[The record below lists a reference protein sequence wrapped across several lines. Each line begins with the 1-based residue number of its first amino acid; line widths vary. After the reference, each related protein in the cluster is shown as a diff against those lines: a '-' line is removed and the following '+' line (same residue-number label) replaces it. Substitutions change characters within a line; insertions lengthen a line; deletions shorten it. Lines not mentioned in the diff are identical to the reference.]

1 MLVVDIV
8 YLLGFFMQTKMPLL
22 PVDERVKSFKEIE
35 LGYSPEQ
42 AIKEAG
48 RCLQCN
54 DPPCIKG
61 CPAKVN
67 CKAFIEQVMIGDF
80 DKALEIIEEKNTLP
94 CFTGRVCAEETQ
106 CEGQCVLAK
115 QKKAIAIKALERFVS
130 GHGKNSWKPGKGNGK
145 KVAIVGSGPAGMAA
159 AIELRKK
166 GFETEVFE
174 ALPELGGI
182 LSWGIPGY
190 RLDKKA
196 VQQTIEELKK
206 KGVVFKRKQKVGSEK
221 KLSELVQDF
230 DAVLLAIGE
239 GKAKNTELPGIEKQG
254 VLYWDT
260 FLQGFGAGG
269 KSFGKK
275 KAVVIGGGNTA
286 LDCAR
291 VLRRLGCSVTIAYRK
306 NMPFMPCNKSEL
318 IHAME
323 EGIEFRMQLKPKAFL
338 GKDRLEKVAF
348 TKIEIEKEKFIDTKE
363 QKELKADVCVVA
375 IGQEYDATAVNGT
388 ELDGKEIKI
397 NGVKTELWGVFAAGD
412 LTNGEK
418 TVVHA
423 IASAK
428 KAADEIEAYLNEKK

>member
-1 MLVVDIV
+1 M
-8 YLLGFFMQTKMPLL
+8 L
-22 PVDERVKSFKEIE
+22 PVEERVKSFKEIE
-35 LGYSPEQ
+35 LGFSLEQ

-48 RCLQCN
+48 RCLQCKN
-54 DPPCIKG
+54 PSCVEA
-61 CPAKVN
+61 CPAKVD
-67 CKAFIEQVMIGDF
+67 CKAFIEQVMLGNF
-80 DKALEIIEEKNTLP
+80 DKALEIIEAKNPLA
-94 CFTGRVCAEETQ
+94 CFTGRVCAGEAQ
-106 CEGQCVLAK
+106 CEGACVLAK
-115 QKKAIAIKALERFVS
+115 KKQAIAIKALERFVS
-130 GHGKNSWKPGKGNGK
+130 EHGKNGWKPGKPNGK

-190 RLDKKA
+190 RLDKNA
-196 VQQTIEELKK
+196 VQAMIGKMEK
-206 KGVVFKRKQKVGSEK
+206 KGVVFRKGQKVGGEK
-221 KLSELVQDF
+221 KLPALAKEF

-239 GKAKNTELPGIEKQG
+239 GKAKAMELPGIEKQG
-254 VLYWDT
+254 VLYWDK

-269 KSFGKK
+269 KEFGEK

-291 VLRRLGCSVTIAYRK
+291 VLRRLGCPVTVAYRK

-318 IHAME
+318 VHAME

-338 GKDRLEKVAF
+338 GKGKLEKVAF
-348 TKIEIEKEKFIDTKE
+348 TKIEIENEKFVDTKE
-363 QKELKADVCVVA
+363 VEELEAEVCIIA
-375 IGQEYDATAVNGT
+375 IGQEYDPSAVNGT
-388 ELDGKEIKI
+388 ELEGKEIKI

-412 LTNGEK
+412 FANEEK

-423 IASAK
+423 VASAK
-428 KAADEIEAYLNEKK
+428 KAADEIEAYLKEKK